1 MAGVIDTANIEGLDP
16 GHLNVDDRIGGVAH
30 LQLTTGDLDTI
41 YALGQQEKSPT
52 ITHRNQSNNI
62 TEQYTV
68 TFSFEA

>member
-41 YALGQQEKSPT
+41 YALGQQEKSLT

-62 TEQYTV
+62 TEQYAV